1 MTPLT
6 RALLGEHLV
15 AHRIAGDVATSRVS
29 NHANIEK
36 MLARQPE
43 YWFGLELDRAWT
55 ADDVLKVLAARVGI
69 DPDPER
75 TTGSDRIDPQLCL
88 DALDAAGE
96 LVAATARTRGRVL
109 LATGH
114 PTGVLALHLPLAAGL
129 AAAGC
134 EVMAAADGDWVEVIG
149 DRRRIRYL
157 GGRAPGGAGG
167 GPHPDPISRR
177 RRHGRDR
184 WRPHAHP
191 FPGADAAPARDAPD
205 AAGPRH
211 RGPWLGG
218 RGRPGPPPDHA
229 PGPASRRS
237 AWPTPT
243 TPHCSSA
250 RRRARSPS
258 WSRWT
263 TTSCRWPTP
272 RWRRTC

>member
-1 MTPLT
+1 MTTLT

-29 NHANIEK
+29 NLANIEK

-55 ADDVLKVLAARVGI
+55 ADEVLKVLAARVGI

-88 DALDAAGE
+88 DALDAAAGM
-96 LVAATARTRGRVL
+96 VAATARTRGRVL

-157 GGRAPGGAGG
+157 AGVATVGTGGDLIHTHSPEPMQHVLRTLRTPPDLVIADHGWAG
-167 GPHPDPISRR
+167 
-177 RRHGRDR
+177 
-184 WRPHAHP
+184 
-191 FPGADAAPARDAPD
+191 
-205 AAGPRH
+205 AAGQAGIPTI
-211 RGPWLGG
+211 GLADTNDPALFVGAEEG
-218 RGRPGPPPDHA
+218 KVAVVVPLDDNVLPMAYA
-229 PGPASRRS
+229 PVATYLLAGLD
-237 AWPTPT
+237 
-243 TPHCSSA
+243 
-250 RRRARSPS
+250 
-258 WSRWT
+258 
-263 TTSCRWPTP
+263 
-272 RWRRTC
+272 